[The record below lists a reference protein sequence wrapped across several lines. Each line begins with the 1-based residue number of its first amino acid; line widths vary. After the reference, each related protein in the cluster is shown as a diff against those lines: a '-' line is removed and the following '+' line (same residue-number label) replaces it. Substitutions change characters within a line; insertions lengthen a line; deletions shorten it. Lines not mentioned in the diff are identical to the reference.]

1 MMRIDRRVSPL
12 VIAIVAGLLL
22 VTSTG
27 AAGQALPT
35 AAPASEGFA
44 PDRLDRLHAR
54 MKQFVDDGQHAG
66 ILSLIARNGH
76 IVDVQA
82 WGLRDR
88 EQHLPME
95 RNTIFRIYSMTK
107 MVTTV
112 AVMQLVEQ
120 GRIALDDPVGKY
132 LPALASPKVFAG
144 GTAKHPRL
152 VAATRAVTIKD
163 LLTHTSGYP
172 YWFMYS
178 KGPLDEIYKDAA
190 LADAKSLDEFIQR
203 LSALPLAHQPGAR
216 FSYGIGLDVLG
227 AVVQKVSGEKFEAY
241 VADQVCGPLKMVDT
255 AFYVPAEKR
264 SRLATVYTTKDG
276 ALSKVTEP
284 LTMTSVDAGGVPF
297 GGAGLFSTI
306 DDYARLGQALL
317 NGGQLD
323 GVRILGRKSVELM
336 EANELS
342 HMAKV
347 TNQFSDSDGFGF
359 GGAVR
364 VELARGNRLGSVGQF
379 GWTGAATTYFN
390 IDPHEHTMVLVF
402 TQHFPHNEHHLF
414 EAFSTLF
421 YASLV
426 D

>member
-1 MMRIDRRVSPL
+1 MLRSDHSISCRAIPL
-12 VIAIVAGLLL
+12 VAGLLL
-22 VTSTG
+22 LTVTG

-35 AAPASEGFA
+35 GSPALEGFA
-44 PDRLDRLHAR
+44 PDRLDRLHTR
-54 MKQFVDDGQHAG
+54 MKQFVDEGKHAG
-66 ILSLIARNGH
+66 ILTLIARNGH
-76 IVDVQA
+76 VVDVQA

-88 EQHLPME
+88 EQQLPME
-95 RNTIFRIYSMTK
+95 RDTIFRIYSMTK
-107 MVTTV
+107 MVTTI

-132 LPALASPKVFAG
+132 LPSLASPKVFVG
-144 GTAKHPRL
+144 GTAKQPRL
-152 VAATRAVTIKD
+152 VAAKRAVTIKD

-178 KGPLDEIYKDAA
+178 KGPLDQMYKDAG
-190 LADAKSLDEFIQR
+190 LAEAKSLDDFIER
-203 LSALPLAHQPGAR
+203 LSTLPLAHQPGAR
-216 FSYGIGLDVLG
+216 FSYGVGLDVLG
-227 AVVQKVSGEKFEAY
+227 AVVQAVSGQKFEAY
-241 VADQVCGPLKMVDT
+241 VADQICGPLKMVDT

-264 SRLATVYTTKDG
+264 SRLASVYTTKDG
-276 ALSKVTEP
+276 ALTKVTEP

-306 DDYARLGQALL
+306 DDYARLGQAVL

-323 GVRILGRKSVELM
+323 GVRILGRKTIELM

-347 TNQFSDSDGFGF
+347 TNQFSESDGFGF

-364 VELARGNRLGSVGQF
+364 LDLARGNRLGSVGQY

-390 IDPHEHTMVLVF
+390 IDPREHTMVLVF
-402 TQHFPHNEHHLF
+402 AQHFPHNEHHMF
-414 EAFSTLF
+414 EVFSTLF

>member
-1 MMRIDRRVSPL
+1 
-12 VIAIVAGLLL
+12 
-22 VTSTG
+22 
-27 AAGQALPT
+27 
-35 AAPASEGFA
+35 
-44 PDRLDRLHAR
+44 

-95 RNTIFRIYSMTK
+95 RSTIFRIYSMTK

-178 KGPLDEIYKDAA
+178 KGPLDEMYKDAA
-190 LADAKSLDEFIQR
+190 LADAKSLDDFIQR
-203 LSALPLAHQPGAR
+203 LSKLPLAHQPGAR

-227 AVVQKVSGEKFEAY
+227 AVVQAVSGQKFEAY
-241 VADQVCGPLKMVDT
+241 VADQICGPLKMVDT

-276 ALSKVTEP
+276 ALTKVTEP

-306 DDYARLGQALL
+306 DDYARLGQAHPQWRPARWRPHSRAEERRAH
-317 NGGQLD
+317 GSQRAVAHGEGHESVQR
-323 GVRILGRKSVELM
+323 VGRLW
-336 EANELS
+336 L
-342 HMAKV
+342 
-347 TNQFSDSDGFGF
+347 
-359 GGAVR
+359 R
-364 VELARGNRLGSVGQF
+364 RRCPLELARGNRLGSVGQF

>member
-1 MMRIDRRVSPL
+1 MLRIDRRVSSSVPAVVL
-12 VIAIVAGLLL
+12 GLLFAMA
-22 VTSTG
+22 TT
-27 AAGQALPT
+27 AAAQALPT
-35 AAPASEGFA
+35 ASPASEGFA

-54 MKQFVDDGQHAG
+54 MKQFVDEGKHAG

-76 IVDVQA
+76 VVDVQA

-88 EQHLPME
+88 EQQLPME
-95 RNTIFRIYSMTK
+95 RNTIVRIYSMTK

-120 GRIALDDPVGKY
+120 GRIAFDDPIGKY
-132 LPALASPKVFAG
+132 LPALASPKVFVG
-144 GTAKHPRL
+144 GTAAHPRL
-152 VAATRAVTIKD
+152 AAAARAVTIKD

-178 KGPLDEIYKDAA
+178 KGPLDQIYKDAA
-190 LADAKSLDEFIQR
+190 LGDAKSLDDFVQR
-203 LSALPLAHQPGAR
+203 LSKLPLAHQPGAR

-227 AVVQKVSGEKFEAY
+227 AVVQTVSGQKFEEY
-241 VADQVCGPLKMVDT
+241 VADHICGPLKMVDT

-276 ALSKVTEP
+276 ALTKVTDP

-323 GVRILGRKSVELM
+323 GARILGRKAVELM

-347 TNQFSDSDGFGF
+347 TNQFSESDGFGY

-364 VELARGNRLGSVGQF
+364 LELARGNRLGSVGQY

-390 IDPHEHTMVLVF
+390 IDPREHTMVLVF
-402 TQHFPHNEHHLF
+402 AQHFPHNEHHLF